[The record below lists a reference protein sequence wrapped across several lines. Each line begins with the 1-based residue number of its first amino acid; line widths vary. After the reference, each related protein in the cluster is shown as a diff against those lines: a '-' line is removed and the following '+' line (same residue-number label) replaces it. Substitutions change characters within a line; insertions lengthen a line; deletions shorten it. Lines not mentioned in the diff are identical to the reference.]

1 MINAPSPVDFNE
13 SLVLIADDNPITLK
27 LLTTFL
33 KKEGLGYITCDNG
46 IDALELAKEKLP
58 DLILL
63 DIMMPGTD
71 GYETCK
77 LLKNEVS
84 TLEIPVIFLTA
95 KADSFDKIRGFEAGA
110 VDYITKPFE
119 NLEVILRIK
128 TQLKLKKAMDKLSEY
143 THWLEQVLNE
153 ETEKEKNLCPEIV

>member
-1 MINAPSPVDFNE
+1 MIDAPCPVDFDK
-13 SLVLIADDNPITLK
+13 SLVLIADDNPVTLK

-33 KKEGLGYITCDNG
+33 KKEGLRYITCDNG
-46 IDALELAKEKLP
+46 NDALRLAKEKLP

-71 GYETCK
+71 GYETCR
-77 LLKNEVS
+77 LLKKEVS

-95 KADSFDKIRGFEAGA
+95 KADSFDKIKGFEAGA

-128 TQLKLKKAMDKLSEY
+128 TQLKLKKAMDKLNEY
-143 THWLEQVLNE
+143 VHWLEQVMNK
-153 ETEKEKNLCPEIV
+153 ETEKKKELCEEAV